1 MKNIDSKGHV
11 TGKSIF
17 LDDIPTIQG
26 TLYGA
31 VFDSPLAHGH
41 IESVDYTKA
50 LALPGVIK
58 VLTHEDIPGKNQI
71 GGIIPD
77 EPLFA
82 STDVHFQGQP
92 LALVIAESDQI
103 AIEARTLIEINIS
116 EKDIIVDPRE
126 AQKKNKLILPP
137 RTFCLGDPEKYGHS
151 FPRLFQCLLNKR
163 SSEVRSICFSFVLN
177 EDQQ

>member
-17 LDDIPTIQG
+17 LDDISTIQG

-58 VLTHEDIPGKNQI
+58 ILTHEDIRGKNQI

-92 LALVIAESDQI
+92 MALIIAESDQI
-103 AIEARTLIEINIS
+103 AFEARKLIDINIS
-116 EKDIIVDPRE
+116 EKEVIVDPRE
-126 AQKKNKLILPP
+126 AQMKSKLILPP
-137 RTFCLGDPEKYGHS
+137 RTFCLGDTKKNLEKMCPY
-151 FPRLFQCLLNKR
+151 FPGA
-163 SSEVRSICFSFVLN
+163 
-177 EDQQ
+177 DQY

>member
-31 VFDSPLAHGH
+31 VFDSPFAHGH

-58 VLTHEDIPGKNQI
+58 VLTHEDIPGGPNTHVEWKN
-71 GGIIPD
+71 
-77 EPLFA
+77 FA
-82 STDVHFQGQP
+82 PSDTDP
-92 LALVIAESDQI
+92 AASCE
-103 AIEARTLIEINIS
+103 
-116 EKDIIVDPRE
+116 
-126 AQKKNKLILPP
+126 
-137 RTFCLGDPEKYGHS
+137 
-151 FPRLFQCLLNKR
+151 
-163 SSEVRSICFSFVLN
+163 
-177 EDQQ
+177 